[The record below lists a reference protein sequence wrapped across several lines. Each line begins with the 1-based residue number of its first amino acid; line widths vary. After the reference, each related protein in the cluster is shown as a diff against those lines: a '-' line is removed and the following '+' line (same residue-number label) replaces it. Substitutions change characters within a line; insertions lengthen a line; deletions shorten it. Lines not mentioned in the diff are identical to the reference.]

1 MEEDYVAAAVDRSS
15 DRRSAIIYRVAH
27 SEKGC
32 NFDEIPKGT
41 AHGGTV
47 VDKKES
53 GPAFAHRN
61 KKATTVRTQK
71 QYGNSYFSALKRP
84 SEWQLANL
92 CRPELC
98 VVSSFP
104 RSSEA
109 LSRVLPHVS
118 GSMPLVREHFP
129 A

>member
-27 SEKGC
+27 SEGGR
-32 NFDEIPKGT
+32 NFDEILNGT

-61 KKATTVRTQK
+61 KKLLRFAPKNNTEIRI
-71 QYGNSYFSALKRP
+71 FSP
-84 SEWQLANL
+84 
-92 CRPELC
+92 
-98 VVSSFP
+98 
-104 RSSEA
+104 
-109 LSRVLPHVS
+109 
-118 GSMPLVREHFP
+118 
-129 A
+129 